1 MSVNIVKNFIDR
13 EYAQQ
18 IISGSEVFL
27 EKAEGRVG
35 YFENK
40 YGSIP
45 LPKDQYVFGSNA
57 RSTSKESDISDMM
70 MSDSAYL
77 VKKHLEA
84 FYGKVLT
91 KCEAGLVKTTVGA
104 SNGLHS
110 DMYKLDGSQ
119 WDDGSGR
126 EDELEY
132 SALLYLSEYKKDFVG
147 GELFFPGQ
155 DLEIHP
161 MPGTLVFFRG
171 DLDHLH
177 KVSTIRSGN
186 RYAMIMF
193 FGE

>member
-1 MSVNIVKNFIDR
+1 MSVNIVKNFIDT
-13 EYAQQ
+13 ECAEQ

-27 EKAEGRVG
+27 EKAAGRVG

-40 YGSIP
+40 YGTVP
-45 LPKDQYVFGSNA
+45 LPKDQYVFGSNP
-57 RSTSKESDISDMM
+57 RSKSKQSDISDMM

-77 VKKHLEA
+77 VKRHLET

-132 SALLYLSEYKKDFVG
+132 SALLYLSEYQKDFTG

-155 DLEIHP
+155 DLKIHP
-161 MPGTLVFFRG
+161 MPGTLVFRG

-177 KVSTIRSGN
+177 SVSTIESGS